1 MSEQQPPANNYSYN
15 AYASNQAAAAPPAP
29 VRPKQVDMGFWL
41 LIAAAVV
48 SIISIPVSFAWM
60 NSVEFEESIVQ
71 NSTVAISASEMDA
84 IIAIT
89 VATTVF
95 IAAISL
101 AVALLVALFIRKGHN
116 WARIVAT
123 VFAALGLLGLTNLAT
138 GGALLAVLTVL
149 SVLLPVAAVIML
161 WMKPS
166 TEYFNSA
173 KAYRQFKKYNTGV

>member
-29 VRPKQVDMGFWL
+29 VRPKQVDLGFWL

-48 SIISIPVSFAWM
+48 SVISIPVTLSWM
-60 NSVEFEESIVQ
+60 NSDGFRDMLSDT
-71 NSTVAISASEMDA
+71 STVAISASELDA
-84 IIAIT
+84 IIA
-89 VATTVF
+89 VSAATTIFFAVVS
-95 IAAISL
+95 IAI
-101 AVALLVALFIRKGHN
+101 ALLVALFIRKGHN

-123 VFAALGLLGLTNLAT
+123 VFAALGLFGLVNLST

-149 SVLLPVAAVIML
+149 SVLLPVVAVVML

-166 TEYFNSA
+166 TEYFNGA
-173 KAYRQFKKYNTGV
+173 KAYRQFKKYNPGA